1 MIDYDIKNWNL
12 VPKMYLD
19 RFEKKRTFKTKF
31 VYDLSYNCVKVYSLF
46 KSIGINIPNGIFT
59 MVKNGL
65 PLDNPI
71 WWDFVVEHE
80 HGFVHVVRT
89 CKQLEANYYHKNDD
103 FNIHTFFQENLNKY
117 NDEIE
122 TQISKF
128 EKHIV
133 YINHYKSYSNSIEQ
147 LSNEIAKIDLSEPKI
162 IKGHITTKEDI
173 DLYTKDIDIYT
184 NNLIL
189 FHPKAKSLLLNSAFM
204 IESFINIIIRIG
216 AKTELLNYPDT
227 LKKYLNYSFGDK
239 LQNIKFYT
247 RFFDNDI
254 DLNSPVVKSV
264 LELMSVRNKYVH
276 FDEYSKI
283 NIIGEEY
290 FDDKFPLF
298 NLTKKS
304 FQIDL
309 LNKTYLN
316 PSKKDIDKY
325 YKDSFLFK
333 DYIFSIMNK
342 NYVESVKQLIQVNPL
357 SYNTKLNIYSSIFPS
372 AIMEFYLPVKK

>member
-12 VPKMYLD
+12 TPKMYTN
-19 RFEKKRTFKTKF
+19 RFEGNKAFKTKLIP
-31 VYDLSYNCVKVYSLF
+31 DLSYDCVRIYSLF

-59 MVKNGL
+59 KLKKGL

-71 WWDFVVEHE
+71 WWDFVVENK
-80 HGFVHVVRT
+80 HGFVHIVRT
-89 CKQLEANYYHKNDD
+89 CKQLEANYYHENED

-117 NDEIE
+117 SNEIE
-122 TQISKF
+122 TQIAKF

-147 LSNEIAKIDLSEPKI
+147 LINEIAKIDLSEPKI

-173 DLYTKDIDIYT
+173 DSYTKDIDIYT

-216 AKTELLNYPDT
+216 AKTELQSYPDA
-227 LKKYLNYSFGDK
+227 LKKYLNYSFRDK

-247 RFFDNDI
+247 RFFENDI
-254 DLNSPVVKSV
+254 DLNLPVVKSI
-264 LELMSVRNKYVH
+264 LELMSIRNKYVH

-290 FDDKFPLF
+290 FDDKYPLF

-316 PSKKDIDKY
+316 PSKKEIDKY
-325 YKDSFLFK
+325 YKDSLLFI

-342 NYVESVKQLIQVNPL
+342 DYIESVKQLIQVNPL
-357 SYNTKLNIYSSIFPS
+357 SYNTKLNIYSSIFPDS
-372 AIMEFYLPVKK
+372 IMEFYLPVKK